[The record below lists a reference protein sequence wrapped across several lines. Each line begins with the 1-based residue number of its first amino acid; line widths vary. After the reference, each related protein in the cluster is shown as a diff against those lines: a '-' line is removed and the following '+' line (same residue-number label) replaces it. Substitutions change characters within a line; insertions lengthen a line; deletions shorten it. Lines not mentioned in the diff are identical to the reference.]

1 MRVRRE
7 HRNAVAL
14 PRQGQVGDELSR
26 PGGEALIL
34 DAANRLSDTEF
45 THSSLLQLLRRPD
58 QAQKAPSTISA
69 VPLV

>member
-1 MRVRRE
+1 VRRE

-14 PRQGQVGDELSR
+14 PRQRQISDELSR

-34 DAANRLSDTEF
+34 DTANRLSDPELA
-45 THSSLLQLLRRPD
+45 HGSLLGASPD
-58 QAQKAPSTISA
+58 QAQKAPSTINA